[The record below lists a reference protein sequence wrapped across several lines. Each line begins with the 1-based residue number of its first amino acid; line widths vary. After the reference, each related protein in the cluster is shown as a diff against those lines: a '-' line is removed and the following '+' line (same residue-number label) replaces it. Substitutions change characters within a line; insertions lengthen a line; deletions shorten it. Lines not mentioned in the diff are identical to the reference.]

1 MTRKK
6 YDTDTY
12 YQKMEADLLS
22 SSDEEDTEEYKLTD
36 GEVYDIICY
45 YYDDVFW
52 NIDWVQSWL
61 DPTTIENIIFKECTY
76 DTYVNCSSLM
86 NNQYEEYTCMRMRN
100 MIHHMC
106 DSLLLKPTPLMVEHI
121 LYDML
126 SVRNRYETV
135 VPRSKFHWSRK
146 WCKILQK
153 SENMY

>member
-6 YDTDTY
+6 YDVDTY

>member
-6 YDTDTY
+6 YDVDTY

-61 DPTTIENIIFKECTY
+61 DPSTIENIIFKECTY

>member
-1 MTRKK
+1 
-6 YDTDTY
+6 
-12 YQKMEADLLS
+12 
-22 SSDEEDTEEYKLTD
+22 
-36 GEVYDIICY
+36 
-45 YYDDVFW
+45 
-52 NIDWVQSWL
+52 
-61 DPTTIENIIFKECTY
+61 
-76 DTYVNCSSLM
+76 LM

>member
-6 YDTDTY
+6 YDVDTY

-61 DPTTIENIIFKECTY
+61 DPTTIENIIFKDCTY